1 MHALRSSRKCTYYA
15 QTFEIFIHRQRS
27 ICMYAYIY
35 IYIYI
40 YINSL
45 CICMHALTAIH
56 EPTHHGQIFEIF
68 MNFGSAPENCQKA
81 SEQTMTIIRLYGA
94 LILAQSWLV
103 WRTRMVADPFV
114 VRWFLRMWLAC
125 VHICM
130 YVCMYVCMH
139 MRTIR
144 LLRM

>member
-1 MHALRSSRKCTYYA
+1 
-15 QTFEIFIHRQRS
+15 
-27 ICMYAYIY
+27 
-35 IYIYI
+35 
-40 YINSL
+40 
-45 CICMHALTAIH
+45 MHALTAIH

-130 YVCMYVCMH
+130 YVCMYVCMYAYAYDTLVAYVTPGQTVAH
-139 MRTIR
+139 FR
-144 LLRM
+144 LSF